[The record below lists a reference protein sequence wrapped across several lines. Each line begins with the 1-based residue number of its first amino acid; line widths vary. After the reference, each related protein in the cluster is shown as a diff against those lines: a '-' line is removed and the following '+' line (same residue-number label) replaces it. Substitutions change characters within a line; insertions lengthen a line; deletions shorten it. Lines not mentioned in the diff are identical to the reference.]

1 MSDYKEKVF
10 ARYSKGSAESGR
22 ATESRTSALEFH
34 YTKKHMD
41 EFITK
46 EKRVLE
52 VGCGTGYYGLYYA
65 DKCLEYVGIDLF
77 PPHIDLFNQKI
88 TENRHNNVSCNV
100 GDALNLEN
108 IPDSSFDVVLCFGPI
123 YHLPPDEREIVFAEC
138 KRVCKPDGIAAFAY
152 LVPVGSYAGACIKD
166 EWRNIYPNTKANEYI
181 LEKGTSDDAP
191 GVFYFTMPEDI
202 EITAKKHGF
211 HKIKN
216 LGVNFWVVMKIV
228 DDMDDER
235 FELMKPIYDRMAS
248 YESCTGMSGHALL
261 VCRKVNSNKGV
272 NLK

>member
-10 ARYSKGSAESGR
+10 VRYGKGKAEGTR
-22 ATESRTSALEFH
+22 ENESRTSALEFY

-46 EKRVLE
+46 NKRVLE

-88 TENRHNNVSCNV
+88 AENKLNNVSCQI

-108 IPDSSFDVVLCFGPI
+108 IPDGSFDVVLCFGPM
-123 YHLPPDEREIVFAEC
+123 YHLPPDEREIVFAKC
-138 KRVCKPDGIAAFAY
+138 NRVCKPGGIAAFAY
-152 LVPVGSYAGACIKD
+152 VVSVGSYAGACVHDKMR
-166 EWRNIYPNTKANEYI
+166 EKYPNAYATECI
-181 LEKGTSDDAP
+181 LEKGTSDDSP
-191 GVFYFTMPEDI
+191 GLFYFTMPEDI
-202 EITAKKHGF
+202 EEAAVKHGF
-211 HKIKN
+211 SKIKN
-216 LGVNFWVVMKIV
+216 LGTNFWIAMKIV

-261 VCRKVNSNKGV
+261 VCKKFIPSREG